1 MPKPSPAKSSTGA
14 KVVAE
19 GVSSAEPKIEMT
31 HIPPTGG
38 SRKRASQTRARDTV
52 AAILEAAALILEEE
66 GYQAASTNAIALRA
80 GVSIGSLYQYFG
92 SREDVFRALLYRHE
106 SEFHP
111 VLARAGERLM
121 SEDGDPSELVIG
133 LLGELLAV
141 HRLRPDLMEA
151 LEVEL
156 EPIRPPHKARQE
168 QEMTDGAARL
178 LASRLKGSKTEALS
192 RAWLVVLLTSAVS
205 RKLSHTPPDWVDP
218 ALVLDEFAQVVRAI
232 LDPQKGG
239 SPMRS

>member
-1 MPKPSPAKSSTGA
+1 MPKPSPAKPSTGA

-19 GVSSAEPKIEMT
+19 GSRSPKPKIEMT

-38 SRKRASQTRARDTV
+38 SRKKASQNRAQDTV

-92 SREDVFRALLYRHE
+92 SREDVFQALLHRHE

-111 VLARAGERLM
+111 ILAGARERLM
-121 SEDGDPSELVIG
+121 SEEVDPSELVIG

-156 EPIRPPHKARQE
+156 EPIRPSHKARQE
-168 QEMTDGAARL
+168 QEMTEGAAQL
-178 LASRLKGSKTEALS
+178 LASKLKGSKSEVLS

-205 RKLSHTPPDWVDP
+205 RKLSHTPPSWVDP
-218 ALVLDEFAQVVRAI
+218 ALVMDEFALVVRAI
-232 LDPQKGG
+232 LDPRKGG
-239 SPMRS
+239 LP